1 MPQHVRVNLDAKPGS
16 LRSALQQPGKARRG
30 EGRAALAGE
39 PERQLGILLP
49 LQAAQRPHLV
59 ADDGMRGCRAF
70 LRHADVQDEMV
81 EVERLQA

>member
-1 MPQHVRVNLDAKPGS
+1 M
-16 LRSALQQPGKARRG
+16 PGKAG
-30 EGRAALAGE
+30 CSEGRAALAGE
-39 PERQLGILLP
+39 HERRGWILLA
-49 LQAAQRPHLV
+49 LQPAQRPHLV